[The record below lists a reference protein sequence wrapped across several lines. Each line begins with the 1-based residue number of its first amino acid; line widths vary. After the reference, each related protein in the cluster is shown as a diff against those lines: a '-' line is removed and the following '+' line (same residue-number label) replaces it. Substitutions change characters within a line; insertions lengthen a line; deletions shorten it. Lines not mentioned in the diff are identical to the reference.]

1 MYRKAGC
8 KAEGHFERTNSRA
21 GLDGTPANWRE
32 EMDMMNKWK
41 VIPMSIPVTMKAAVM
56 TEPRKIVLEERPVP
70 APRDGE
76 ALVKVMAV
84 GVCGS
89 DVHYYEHGRI
99 GNAIVEKP
107 MILGHECAGEVVAV
121 GGSVTK
127 IRVGDRV
134 AVEPQTTCGRCPA
147 CKSGRYNLCPDVAF
161 FATPPVDGA
170 FAQYVIARE
179 DFLFPIPDRLSYEE
193 ASLIEP
199 FSVGIHAANRTGL
212 KPGSTV
218 AIMGMGPVGLM
229 AVVAAKAYGA
239 SRIFVS
245 DLEPLRLKAAMELG
259 ATHSINVREQDAVE
273 AIRRWTGGVGVD
285 AAWETAGNPKALQS
299 ALLSVR
305 RGGKLAVVG
314 LPMQSEIPLN
324 VHVITDREVDIYG
337 VFRYAN
343 TYPSGIEFLAS
354 GIADVKPLCT
364 DSYPLER
371 TQDAM
376 ERALNNKSGSL
387 KVMVYPNA

>member
-1 MYRKAGC
+1 
-8 KAEGHFERTNSRA
+8 
-21 GLDGTPANWRE
+21 
-32 EMDMMNKWK
+32 
-41 VIPMSIPVTMKAAVM
+41 M
-56 TEPRKIVLEERPVP
+56 TEKRKIVLEERPVP
-70 APRDGE
+70 SPGAGE

-99 GNAIVEKP
+99 GNGVVEKP
-107 MILGHECAGEVVAV
+107 MILGHECAGEVAAV
-121 GGSVTK
+121 GAGVTR

-147 CKSGRYNLCPDVAF
+147 CKSGKYNLCPAVAF

-170 FAQYVIARE
+170 FVQYVVARE
-179 DFLFPIPDRLSYEE
+179 ELLFPIPDSLSYEE
-193 ASLIEP
+193 ASLVEP

-239 SRIFVS
+239 RRIFVS
-245 DLEPLRLKAAMELG
+245 DLEPLRLEAAMRLG
-259 ATHSINVREQDAVE
+259 ATEAIDIRERDAVE
-273 AIRRWTGGVGVD
+273 AILEGTGGVGADV
-285 AAWETAGNPKALQS
+285 AWETAGNPKALQS
-299 ALLSVR
+299 ALLCLR

-314 LPMQSEIPLN
+314 LPMQPEIPLN
-324 VHVITDREVDIYG
+324 VHAITDREIDVYG

-343 TYPSGIEFLAS
+343 TYPDGIGFLAS
-354 GIADVKPLCT
+354 GIADVKPLFT
-364 DSYPLER
+364 DRYPLER
-371 TQDAM
+371 TQEAM

-387 KVMVYPNA
+387 KVIVYPNA